1 MQQDI
6 IDIVNDIRA
15 NKGLGPAAEVS
26 PEIRLREDLELD
38 SLDLA
43 ELTARI
49 ESRTGVDIF
58 ATDVVTTVGEV
69 LSKLE

>member
-15 NKGLGPAAEVS
+15 NKGLGPVAEVS

>member
-15 NKGLGPAAEVS
+15 NKGLGSVTEVS
-26 PEIRLREDLELD
+26 PETSLREDLDLD

-49 ESRTGVDIF
+49 ESKTGVDIF
-58 ATDVVTTVGEV
+58 ATDVVTTIGEV

>member
-1 MQQDI
+1 MQNDV
-6 IDIVNDIRA
+6 IDIVNEIRA
-15 NKGLGPAAEVS
+15 NKGLGPVAEVS
-26 PEIRLREDLELD
+26 LETNLREDLELD

-49 ESRTGVDIF
+49 ESKTGVDIF
-58 ATDVVTTVGEV
+58 ASDVVTTVGEI